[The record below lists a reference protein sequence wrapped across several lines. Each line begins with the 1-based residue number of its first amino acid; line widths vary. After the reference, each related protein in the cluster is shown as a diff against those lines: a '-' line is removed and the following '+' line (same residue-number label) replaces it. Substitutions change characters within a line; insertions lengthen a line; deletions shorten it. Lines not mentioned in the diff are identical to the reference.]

1 MRLTSL
7 PAQWMYLLDVIDAF
21 ETDDLKS
28 AACCLA
34 QAIHMSVLRLSV
46 GCVPL
51 SADLARVNITS
62 GEVQDQPA
70 RCDFT
75 NLSLVCE
82 RQAQMKRVT
91 RCW

>member
-34 QAIHMSVLRLSV
+34 QAIHTSVLRLSV
-46 GCVPL
+46 GCGTRTVSKMVVL
-51 SADLARVNITS
+51 FALAH
-62 GEVQDQPA
+62 
-70 RCDFT
+70 
-75 NLSLVCE
+75 
-82 RQAQMKRVT
+82 
-91 RCW
+91 